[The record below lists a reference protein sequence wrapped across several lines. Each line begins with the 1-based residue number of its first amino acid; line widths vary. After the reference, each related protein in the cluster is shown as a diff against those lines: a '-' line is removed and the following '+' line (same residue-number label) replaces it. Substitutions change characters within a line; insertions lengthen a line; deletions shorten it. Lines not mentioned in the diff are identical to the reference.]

1 MGNLKMTFFI
11 DLVYE
16 LRGVNEK
23 LRNAKSWHKDRPL
36 KFSCQKMHSLHPM
49 TTRGRFVKNVW
60 TCISRTNI
68 QMSESHLLRAFK
80 G

>member
-23 LRNAKSWHKDRPL
+23 LRHAKSWRKDRSSR
-36 KFSCQKMHSLHPM
+36 FSCQFNHALYPM
-49 TTRGRFVKNVW
+49 TTRGRFVKKCLDLHLKNQYSDVRKSS
-60 TCISRTNI
+60 I
-68 QMSESHLLRAFK
+68 ESI
-80 G
+80 